1 MQLNE
6 IYYEVNTTFI
16 PKQVGFIR
24 AVVVAGRQPQ
34 KKGREQHA
42 GFGSGVWG
50 LAKRV
55 DLFCSHPGTDPGSR
69 VLGLQLNA
77 AAFITLLSL
86 IGGRQIADGQRS
98 ILALSK
104 RSSRQCSFSVDLFEG
119 RFHDPG

>member
-1 MQLNE
+1 MYDQFSSSTMQLNE

-24 AVVVAGRQPQ
+24 AVVVAGRQAQ

-55 DLFCSHPGTDPGSR
+55 DLFCSHPGIS
-69 VLGLQLNA
+69 
-77 AAFITLLSL
+77 SL
-86 IGGRQIADGQRS
+86 I
-98 ILALSK
+98 LS
-104 RSSRQCSFSVDLFEG
+104 
-119 RFHDPG
+119 